1 MVQMRQPYERPAL
14 KQDAKAAMAK
24 KSPTI
29 YLLSLLMLVIN
40 LLPTAVIQGPV
51 YLNAFRTGSLDG
63 LQESLV
69 VRMQTSGAGVS
80 LVTMLINLFL
90 SIVAVGYCRYCLRV
104 SREEETGGAE
114 ELFRCFPQFWR
125 FFVLNLLTGLFVMLW
140 SFLLIIPGIIAA
152 LSYSQATFLML
163 DNPELSA
170 LDAIR
175 QSKALMRGHKGEYFT
190 LCLSFFGWL
199 LLSGLTLGIL
209 GIWRRTPRARRL
221 VGPVSPRPSH
231 KSKALRRSPQGSSAG
246 VFCPGGLRRPQSRK
260 SNRSL
265 GWISS
270 TSHSRKITSKDTPTL
285 PSSMALIWLRSI
297 SASSAS
303 CSWVSFFRLR

>member
-14 KQDAKAAMAK
+14 KRDAKAAMAK

-163 DNPELSA
+163 DDPELSA

-199 LLSGLTLGIL
+199 LLSAPPSVPKVKQVSGLDLQHLTQPKDHVKGHAHIAQLNGADMAPVDLRKLRQLQLGELFPLAVIDHIQAKLFIKRFIL
-209 GIWRRTPRARRL
+209 FFHSDHPCSYCRVPTKRHKPCKNRAARL
-221 VGPVSPRPSH
+221 TQV
-231 KSKALRRSPQGSSAG
+231 
-246 VFCPGGLRRPQSRK
+246 
-260 SNRSL
+260 
-265 GWISS
+265 I
-270 TSHSRKITSKDTPTL
+270 
-285 PSSMALIWLRSI
+285 
-297 SASSAS
+297 
-303 CSWVSFFRLR
+303 